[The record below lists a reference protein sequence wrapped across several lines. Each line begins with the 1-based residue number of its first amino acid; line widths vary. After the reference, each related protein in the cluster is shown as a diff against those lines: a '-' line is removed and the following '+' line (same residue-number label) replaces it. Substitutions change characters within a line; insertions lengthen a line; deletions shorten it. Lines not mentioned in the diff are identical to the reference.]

1 MKSEALSKLIMEKK
15 AKVGV
20 IGLGYVGL
28 PLGIECVKKGF
39 DTLGF
44 DVDEEKIEFLRENKS
59 YIKHI
64 PSENIAQA
72 NSTGRFD
79 YTTEFSRMAE
89 PDILLICVPT
99 PLNQYREPDMSYIVN
114 NANIIKQYLRKG
126 QLVVLEST
134 TYPGTTDTL
143 LRNILDESGLTMG
156 EDYFLAFSPERED
169 PGNIDFSTS
178 TIPKVVGGVDF
189 ISGKLATEFY
199 SQIINK
205 AVQVNTAAEAE
216 ATKLTE
222 NIFRAVNIALVNE
235 LKVIFDKMGMDIWE
249 ILDAA
254 STKPFGFMRFEP
266 GPGWGGHCIPVDPFY
281 LTWKAREFELST
293 KFIEL
298 AGEVNVTMPKWIVKR
313 LQDALNDRERSVKGS
328 QILMMGMAYKR
339 DIDDTRESPALEIME
354 IIKGMGAR
362 VDFHDPHVPE
372 IPMTRHHQDLAGLK
386 SVELTP
392 EVVASYDAVLIVT
405 DHTAVDYEMLAL
417 NARLLLDT
425 RGVYHKKHPHLKDKV
440 LSV

>member
-1 MKSEALSKLIMEKK
+1 MVSEKLNELIGNNK
-15 AKVGV
+15 AKIGV

-28 PLGIECVKKGF
+28 PLAIECVLKGY

-44 DVDEEKIEFLRENKS
+44 DVDEQKIEYLGKGQS

-64 PSENIAQA
+64 PSERVTRA
-72 NSTGRFD
+72 NETGKFD
-79 YTTEFSRMAE
+79 YTVDFARLAE

-99 PLNQYREPDMSYIVN
+99 PLNKYREPDMSYIIN
-114 NANIIKQYLRKG
+114 NANIIKKYLRKG

-143 LRNILDESGLTMG
+143 LKNILDESGLVLG
-156 EDYFLAFSPERED
+156 DDYFLAFSPERED
-169 PGNIDFSTS
+169 PGNADFSTS
-178 TIPKVVGGVDF
+178 TIPKIVGGVDPV
-189 ISGKLATEFY
+189 SGDLATEFY
-199 SQIINK
+199 SRIITK
-205 AVQVNTAAEAE
+205 AVRVNTAAEAE

-222 NIFRAVNIALVNE
+222 NIFRSVNIALVNE

-281 LTWKAREFELST
+281 LTWKAREYELST

-313 LQDALNDRERSVKGS
+313 LQDALNDHQRSVKGS
-328 QILMMGMAYKR
+328 RILLMGMAYKR
-339 DIDDTRESPALEIME
+339 DIDDTRESPSLVIQEILGE
-354 IIKGMGAR
+354 MGAH
-362 VDFHDPHVPE
+362 VDYHDPHVPA
-372 IPMTRHHQDLAGLK
+372 IPITRKFSELAGLK

-392 EVVASYDAVLIVT
+392 EVIASYDAVLIVT
-405 DHTAVDYEMLAL
+405 DHAAVDYEMLAE
-417 NARLLLDT
+417 NAKLLLDT
-425 RGVYHKKHPHLKDKV
+425 RGVYHKKYPDLKDKV